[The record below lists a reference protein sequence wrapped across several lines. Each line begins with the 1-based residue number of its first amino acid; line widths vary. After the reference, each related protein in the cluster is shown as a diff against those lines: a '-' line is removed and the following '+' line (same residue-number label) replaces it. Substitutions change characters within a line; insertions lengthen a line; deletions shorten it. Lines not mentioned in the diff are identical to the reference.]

1 MDSFPSKQPSTC
13 SKWNL
18 DHFGI
23 RKRWNYCKK
32 SCKMAWKNC
41 PKPKWLE
48 PKENLNPKVSIF
60 GNLAIFGHFS
70 TCILGAFWTF
80 LCHFWSILAIWTIFG
95 NFLAIFLFLDTV
107 TQTYA
112 VCGHFL
118 LFEGLKLRFWLI
130 LSFKHCPNVN
140 LMTFWSKS
148 DLQNSPKLIIDI
160 DCLRFRL

>member
-1 MDSFPSKQPSTC
+1 MVSFPSKQPSTC

-18 DHFGI
+18 DLFAI

-32 SCKMAWKNC
+32 SCKMAWKNY

-48 PKENLNPKVSIF
+48 PKENLSLKVSIF

-95 NFLAIFLFLDTV
+95 HFLAIFLFLDAM
-107 TQTYA
+107 TQSYA
-112 VCGHFL
+112 VLFKIVKILVYDHFL
-118 LFEGLKLRFWLI
+118 LFEGLKLEFW
-130 LSFKHCPNVN
+130 
-140 LMTFWSKS
+140 
-148 DLQNSPKLIIDI
+148 
-160 DCLRFRL
+160 